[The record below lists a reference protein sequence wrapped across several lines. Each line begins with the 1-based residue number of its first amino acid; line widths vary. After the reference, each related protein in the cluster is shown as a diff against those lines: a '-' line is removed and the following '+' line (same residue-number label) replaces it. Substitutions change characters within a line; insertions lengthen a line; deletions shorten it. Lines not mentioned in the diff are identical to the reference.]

1 MNGVIALS
9 AVDLS
14 IAALLVV
21 GLALLSFR
29 MNLGLTGQIVV
40 AALRT
45 TIQLLLVGMVLKV
58 IFDISHPL
66 LLLAIATV
74 MVLTAGR
81 EVMRRQTRRLVGPW
95 GFATGTGAM
104 VISSFSITCLVLTTV
119 IRIDPWY
126 TPQYA
131 VPLLGMM
138 LGNTMNGI
146 AIGME
151 RLTTSAWRDSRE
163 IEGRLMLGQS
173 WQEAIGSI
181 RRESIRSAL
190 IPTLNS
196 MAVAGIVSLPG
207 MMTGQIL
214 AGSSPMDAVTYQ
226 ILIMFTVS
234 SGTGFGAIVAVSTVA
249 RRLFDERQRLRLDRL
264 HRGR

>member
-1 MNGVIALS
+1 MSGVIALS
-9 AVDLS
+9 PSDLS

-21 GLALLSFR
+21 GLSALSFR
-29 MNLGLTGQIVV
+29 MELGLTRQIGV

-45 TIQLLLVGMVLKV
+45 TIQLLMVGMVLKM
-58 IFDISHPL
+58 IFDASHPL
-66 LLLAIATV
+66 FVLAIALV
-74 MVLTAGR
+74 MVLAAGR
-81 EVMRRQTRRLVGPW
+81 EVMQRQSRRLIGFW
-95 GFATGTGAM
+95 GFATGTAAM
-104 VISSFSITCLVLTTV
+104 SVSSFSVTCLVLTTV

-138 LGNTMNGI
+138 LGNTMTGI

-151 RLTTSAWRDSRE
+151 RLTTTAWRESAL

-181 RRESIRSAL
+181 RKESIRSAL
-190 IPTLNS
+190 IPTLNG

-214 AGSSPMDAVTYQ
+214 AGSSPMDAVKYQ

-234 SGTGFGAIVAVSTVA
+234 SGTGFGAIIAVWVVA
-249 RRLFDERQRLRLDRL
+249 RRLFDGRQRLRLDRL
-264 HRGR
+264 KAR